1 MGALGAA
8 PGVLSVLMTNSN
20 ILFVKFCLMKL
31 SCPLMV
37 LCLGDH
43 WFCHLTVDVGVEL
56 PVLWLMQT
64 RQSSCSD
71 RFDTHLVSQS
81 RWECGHSKWAHH
93 GFSSLDTIRLSL
105 RLFFFVLLITPFSY
119 SIPGF
124 SSSLLSDESS
134 SEPSLLADR
143 IIVPRKISHP
153 NVTLPS
159 NSRFLGLHVDLS
171 QSKRI
176 CLRRSR
182 WEWRMPN
189 SCRDKTFQ
197 H

>member
-31 SCPLMV
+31 SCPLMA

-64 RQSSCSD
+64 RQSNCSD
-71 RFDTHLVSQS
+71 RSDTHLVSQS

-105 RLFFFVLLITPFSY
+105 RLFFFFCPSRHSLFIFYSWFLFLLIVWWILFWAKFISRQDHCTPK
-119 SIPGF
+119 
-124 SSSLLSDESS
+124 DK
-134 SEPSLLADR
+134 PSQC
-143 IIVPRKISHP
+143 
-153 NVTLPS
+153 NPS
-159 NSRFLGLHVDLS
+159 F
-171 QSKRI
+171 
-176 CLRRSR
+176 
-182 WEWRMPN
+182 
-189 SCRDKTFQ
+189 
-197 H
+197 